1 MDMKKNYIKIGL
13 LALLVAAVYLPTL
26 IWMWDRWFAEESYY
40 SHGILM
46 PLVTIFLIFFKK
58 DELSK
63 IKPKKDNAGLIL
75 IGLALLIHLGS
86 AWMRVYFTSG
96 FSIILLIPG
105 LVLYFLGREYLKACL
120 YPILFLIFM
129 VPMPLAFLANI
140 SVKLQLFAAQCATFI
155 LNKIGI
161 MAARDGITIKTIHSS
176 MEVAGACSG
185 MKSIISLLAL
195 GSLVAYFG
203 QSKIWKKIALLILTI
218 PIAVCANIFRIA
230 LLTSASEIYGE
241 KFAMGWFHSFSGF
254 LLFAVAFL
262 GLMVAKE
269 IIE

>member
-1 MDMKKNYIKIGL
+1 MKKNYIKIGL
-13 LALLVAAVYLPTL
+13 LALLVVLVYMPTF

-46 PLVTIFLIFFKK
+46 PLVTIFLILFKK

-63 IKPKKDNAGLIL
+63 IKPKKDNIGLVL

-105 LVLYFLGREYLKACL
+105 LVLYFLGREYFKACL
-120 YPILFLIFM
+120 SPILFLIFM
-129 VPMPLAFLANI
+129 VPMPLAFLINI
-140 SVKLQLFAAQCATFI
+140 SVKLQLLAAQCATFI

-161 MAARDGITIKTIHSS
+161 MAVREGITIRTMHSY

-185 MKSIISLLAL
+185 MKTIISLLAL
-195 GSLVAYFG
+195 GALVAYFG
-203 QSKIWKKIALLILTI
+203 QSKIWKKIVLLILTI
-218 PIAVCANIFRIA
+218 PIAVCANTFRVA
-230 LLTSASEIYGE
+230 LLTAVNEIYGE
-241 KFAMGWFHSFSGF
+241 KFAMGWFHGFSGF

-262 GLMVAKE
+262 GLMVVKE